1 MKKLLSLILVCTLVI
16 SFGATVFADTYIRYT
31 FYDNTDGYTYHFGA
45 FDSDDTDAG
54 VIINGKEYTLQN
66 ADKNDS
72 SKTAFEV
79 AKENG
84 NIFGIGF
91 KTADSFK
98 DDSYVVTPYSK
109 DAEGNLVTGQG
120 ITVSAN
126 PSTTPVV
133 NEKAYA
139 VTDDFYNEN
148 STMRTDY
155 TYLMVRT
162 DGLYGPSSVANLST
176 AILKLDLTK
185 FKDAA
190 EESNFILYLKGR
202 ASYHDKDSVS
212 PGFDSV
218 KVQVCSTSQEWSESD
233 LSSFTEASLL
243 NQITNRNSVI
253 DTVTITTSDTLDWY
267 KLNIT
272 SLIQQELAK
281 GSESVSIALWC
292 DNTEAE
298 ALSKVDGER
307 NALKFAFY
315 SKTGEEPPYIEYQK
329 VDPSYTSTDLETL
342 TINGKE
348 IDVADFDETGS
359 MTVKLSYGITIDS
372 ITATSNKYATVSNA
386 VKVDDDTYTIT
397 VTAGNGTEK
406 TYTINFEWARTTS
419 TQATAAFGNNPL
431 FVQSKGTYIN
441 SAMDNE
447 NMVTRTYKD
456 TTTTIHASGTKGDTP
471 VVVKNETQYPSVA
484 LIELDLSRLADL
496 DTTKETNL
504 YMYGQI
510 YSYDTSGNADMI
522 VSFYDAT
529 GTDMDAVTIEDI
541 RNISKWVSDDKLL
554 DTTTLNGRI
563 EGNKSQPATVS
574 LSGVIEKYY
583 GTGINPIVA
592 LYIGVPETNS
602 TPRSRVGLTFKYS
615 TQTSIKYYKFDN

>member
-212 PGFDSV
+212 PGFDSA

-281 GSESVSIALWC
+281 GSESVSIALYC

-298 ALSKVDGER
+298 ALSKVDGKR

-329 VDPSYTSTDLETL
+329 VDPSYTSADLETL

-359 MTVKLSYGITIDS
+359 MTVKLSYGVTVDS
-372 ITATSNKYATVSNA
+372 ILATASGNYATVSNA
-386 VKVDDDTYTIT
+386 VKVDDDTYTVA

-406 TYTINFEWARTTS
+406 TYTINFEWVAPSSLAEVSFGELYLQQRS
-419 TQATAAFGNNPL
+419 T
-431 FVQSKGTYIN
+431 YMD
-441 SAMDNE
+441 SAMDDA
-447 NMVTRTYKD
+447 NMLKTKYPDTLTSNLHVT
-456 TTTTIHASGTKGDTP
+456 GMKGDVTK
-471 VVVKNETQYPSVA
+471 VYGGKTTYPGVA
-484 LIELDLSRLADL
+484 LIELDLSKLENL
-496 DTTKETNL
+496 DTTKETTLNI
-504 YMYGQI
+504 YGRV
-510 YSYDTSGNADMI
+510 YSYSADDNADVI

-554 DTTTLNGRI
+554 DTTTLKGRNTSY
-563 EGNKSQPATVS
+563 NKTEFIPVS
-574 LSGVIEKYY
+574 LTGVIEKYY
-583 GTGINPIVA
+583 GTGKNPIIA
-592 LYIGVPETNS
+592 LYIGVPETN
-602 TPRSRVGLTFKYS
+602 TDPRARLQLYKNEISKT
-615 TQTSIKYYKFDN
+615 TIKYYKFDN

>member
-212 PGFDSV
+212 PGFDSA

-281 GSESVSIALWC
+281 GSESASIALYC

-298 ALSKVDGER
+298 ALSKVDGKR
-307 NALKFAFY
+307 NALKFAFH

-329 VDPSYTSTDLETL
+329 VDPSYTSADLETL

-406 TYTINFEWARTTS
+406 TYTINFEWAAAPSSEAKVAFTT
-419 TQATAAFGNNPL
+419 PV
-431 FVQSKGTYIN
+431 FVQAKTTYID
-441 SAMDNE
+441 SPMDNTK
-447 NMVTRTYKD
+447 MVTRTYKD
-456 TTTTIHASGTKGDTP
+456 TTTSIHASGLVGDATKDYSGKT
-471 VVVKNETQYPSVA
+471 NYPSVA

-504 YMYGQI
+504 YMFGSLG
-510 YSYDTSGNADMI
+510 SYATSGNADVI

-529 GTDMDAVTIEDI
+529 GTDMDAVTIEDL
-541 RNISKWVSDDKLL
+541 RNISKWVQEDKLL
-554 DTTTLNGRI
+554 DTTTLT
-563 EGNKSQPATVS
+563 KQYWKQTSMTVS
-574 LSGVIEKYY
+574 ISGIIDKYY

-592 LYIGVPETNS
+592 LYIGVPETN
-602 TPRSRVGLTFKYS
+602 TDPRSRVQLTFKYG
-615 TQTSIKYYKFDN
+615 THTSIKYYKFDN

>member
-281 GSESVSIALWC
+281 GSESVSIALYC

-359 MTVKLSYGITIDS
+359 MTVKLSYGVAVDS
-372 ITATSNKYATVSNA
+372 ILATVSGNYATVSDA
-386 VKVDDDTYTIT
+386 VKVDDDTYTVT

-419 TQATAAFGNNPL
+419 TQTTAGFNTPV
-431 FVQSKGTYIN
+431 FVQAKTTYID
-441 SAMDNE
+441 SAMDNA
-447 NMVTRTYKD
+447 NMVTRTYQD
-456 TTTTIHASGTKGDTP
+456 TTTSIHASGLVGDATKDYSGKT
-471 VVVKNETQYPSVA
+471 NYPSVA

-504 YMYGQI
+504 YMYGSLG
-510 YSYDTSGNADMI
+510 SYGTSGNADVI

-541 RNISKWVSDDKLL
+541 RNISKWVQEDKLL
-554 DTTTLNGRI
+554 DTTTLT
-563 EGNKSQPATVS
+563 KQYWKQTSMTVGI
-574 LSGVIEKYY
+574 SGIIDKYY

-592 LYIGVPETNS
+592 LYIGVPETN
-602 TPRSRVGLTFKYS
+602 TDPRSRVQLTFKYG
-615 TQTSIKYYKFDN
+615 THTSIKYYKFDN